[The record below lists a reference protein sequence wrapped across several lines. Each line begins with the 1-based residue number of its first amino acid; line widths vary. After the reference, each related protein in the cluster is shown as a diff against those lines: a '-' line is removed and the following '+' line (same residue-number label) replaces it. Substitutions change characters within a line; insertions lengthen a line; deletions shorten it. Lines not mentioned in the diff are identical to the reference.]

1 MVLCAIVC
9 GYSSIGV
16 EGQDGVLRCFWGSGG
31 VGGYGY
37 GWLVWL
43 PRGFALEYNYSECI
57 QVRSGKFVAN

>member
-1 MVLCAIVC
+1 MNGSLCDSVWV
-9 GYSSIGV
+9 YLYR
-16 EGQDGVLRCFWGSGG
+16 GQDGVLRCFWGSGG